1 MPLLDH
7 FGLIAPFYDR
17 IFSPGERG
25 ELIEKIDLPINGI
38 LLDAGGGTGRISQF
52 FRDKAERIVIA
63 DLSYDMLLQANDKKG
78 LYTVCSHTES
88 LPFQDSFFDRIIMI
102 DALHHVCDQAET
114 AKELMRVLKP
124 GGKIL
129 IEEPDINRLGVK
141 ALAVAEKLL
150 GMRSHFLSPVEIA
163 NLFDGNVIDIQSEG
177 AIAWITVD
185 SQLI

>member
-1 MPLLDH
+1 MPILDH
-7 FGLIAPFYDR
+7 FRLIAPIYDR

-25 ELIEKIDLPINGI
+25 KLIEKIDLTNDGV

-52 FRDKAERIVIA
+52 FRDQSERIVIA
-63 DLSYDMLLQANDKKG
+63 DLSFDMLLQANEKKG
-78 LYTVCSHTES
+78 LYTVCTHTEN
-88 LPFQDSFFDRIIMI
+88 LPFQDSIFDRIIMI

-163 NLFDGNVIDIQSEG
+163 NLFNGCSIDIQSEG
-177 AIAWITVD
+177 AIAWIMIE